1 MRPTPLGDV
10 PVSCAD
16 ADGLARD
23 VGFEASTPIEVGV
36 GRFVAWYRD
45 DYKTGCGPQP
55 CGNGSRPGR
64 SVRNASM
71 KPPSTCVT

>member
-23 VGFEASTPIEVGV
+23 VGFEASTPIEGASAVSWPGIV
-36 GRFVAWYRD
+36 TTTRPDADLNPAGTARAPAGRCETLR
-45 DYKTGCGPQP
+45 
-55 CGNGSRPGR
+55 
-64 SVRNASM
+64 
-71 KPPSTCVT
+71 